1 MPRDT
6 TDAAATTHIPP
17 GEPSGVSRRVRP
29 HDTVVGR
36 DTRCGRTRPPTG
48 LGSPRPNLLKRLLL
62 PPGPAAEV
70 GRVRLTFDDGPHPA
84 FTPAVLDRLAAFGHA
99 AAFFLVGNRVAAAP
113 HLTAAIHTAGHVLGN
128 HTYSHPRL
136 PWRDAARS
144 LAELSRCRDA
154 VPQATHFRPPFGRLT
169 PGLWRAARR
178 LGLVLAGWSLDA
190 HDWRCRT
197 PADAVACARRV
208 AAAARPG
215 DVILLHDD
223 RPTVLPLL
231 DELLPRLRERGLLG

>member
-1 MPRDT
+1 M
-6 TDAAATTHIPP
+6 
-17 GEPSGVSRRVRP
+17 
-29 HDTVVGR
+29 
-36 DTRCGRTRPPTG
+36 
-48 LGSPRPNLLKRLLL
+48 LKRLLL
-62 PPGPAAEV
+62 PPGPAAEA

-84 FTPAVLDRLAAFGHA
+84 FTPAVLDRLAAFSHA

-113 HLTAAIHTAGHVLGN
+113 HLTVAIHAAGHVLGN
-128 HTYSHPRL
+128 HTFSHPRL
-136 PWRDAARS
+136 PWRDTARS
-144 LAELSRCRDA
+144 LAELTRCRDA

-178 LGLVLAGWSLDA
+178 LELALAGWSLDA

-197 PADAVACARRV
+197 PADAVTCARRV

-231 DELLPRLRERGLLG
+231 DELLPRLRERGLIAG